1 MAFIDDGQK
10 QNGRDEEYLNILEWL
25 ELEKNADHNEVVYEF
40 DELEDEK
47 NIDD

>member
-10 QNGRDEEYLNILEWL
+10 QSGRDEEYMIVLEQL
-25 ELEKNADHNEVVYEF
+25 ELEKNANHAQLVYEF
-40 DELEDEK
+40 DEKEDEE